1 MGQIA
6 IPAYWM
12 RGGTSKG
19 LFFLDADLPPA
30 GLERDS
36 LLLAAIGSPDPYGK
50 QIDGVGGATASTSKV
65 VIISPSERHDC
76 DVNYLFGHVPINGDQ
91 IDYSGNCG
99 NLASAVGL
107 FAIYQ
112 GLARA
117 TPAGERACVR
127 VWQQNLGQMLNI
139 HVPIDAQG
147 EVEVCG
153 DHEIAGVA
161 NRAPRVT
168 VDFMSPGDP
177 LTGVVLPTGNPVDY
191 LQIKSLGEI
200 EASLIYAGNATVFIR
215 AEVLGLYG
223 AELPSMLDSNPALL
237 KEIENIRCEAAVVM
251 GLATS
256 PEQAHRERP
265 ATPKVAFVSLPQ
277 DYTSTAGEQLSADD
291 MDLCAR
297 ISSMG
302 RMHHA
307 YTGTGAISTAVA
319 AAIPGTIVHE
329 CLRAD
334 CDQSTGIRI
343 GHSAGS
349 MEVCA
354 EVVQDAGEWK
364 AVRASLQ
371 RSARVLMKGEV
382 VIPLR

>member
-19 LFFLDADLPPA
+19 LFFLDKDLPPP
-30 GLERDS
+30 GPDRDK

-50 QIDGVGGATASTSKV
+50 QIDGLGGATSSTSKIV
-65 VIISPSERHDC
+65 VISPSERNDC
-76 DVNYLFGHVPINGDQ
+76 DVNYLFGHVPINGDV

-117 TPAGERACVR
+117 STGECVCVR
-127 VWQQNLGQMLNI
+127 VWQQNLRQMLNV

-147 EVEVCG
+147 NVEVCG
-153 DHEIAGVA
+153 DHLIAGVP

-177 LTGVVLPTGNPVDY
+177 ETGVVLPTGNPVDT
-191 LQIKSLGEI
+191 LKIKSLGEI
-200 EASLIYAGNATVFIR
+200 EASLIYAGNASVFIR
-215 AEVLGLYG
+215 AEVLGLHG
-223 AELPSMLDSNPALL
+223 GELPSMLDSNPALL
-237 KEIENIRCEAAVVM
+237 KEIETIRCEAAVMM
-251 GLATS
+251 GLAES
-256 PEQAHRERP
+256 AEQAQRERP
-265 ATPKVAFVSLPQ
+265 STPKLAFVSCPQ
-277 DYTSTAGEQLSADD
+277 DYTSTAGDQLRAED

-297 ISSMG
+297 IASMG

-329 CLRAD
+329 CISES
-334 CDQSTGIRI
+334 CDQSQGIRI
-343 GHSAGS
+343 GHSAGT
-349 MEVCA
+349 MEVTA
-354 EVVQDAGEWK
+354 AVLHRDGQWK
-364 AVRASLQ
+364 AIKASLQ
-371 RSARVLMKGEV
+371 RSARLLMKGEV
-382 VIPLR
+382 FIPLC